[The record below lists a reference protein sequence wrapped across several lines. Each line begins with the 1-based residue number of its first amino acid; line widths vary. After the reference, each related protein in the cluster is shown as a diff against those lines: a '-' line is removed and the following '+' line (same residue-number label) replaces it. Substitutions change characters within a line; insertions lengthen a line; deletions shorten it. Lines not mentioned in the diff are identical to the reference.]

1 MTNSKSKI
9 KKKNNKIVCATVFPN
24 HFLIKKKL
32 CKLPS
37 YNLPICHTLVFFY
50 VNRVRR

>member
-24 HFLIKKKL
+24 HFLIKKN
-32 CKLPS
+32 CVS
-37 YNLPICHTLVFFY
+37 YLHITYQFVIH
-50 VNRVRR
+50 